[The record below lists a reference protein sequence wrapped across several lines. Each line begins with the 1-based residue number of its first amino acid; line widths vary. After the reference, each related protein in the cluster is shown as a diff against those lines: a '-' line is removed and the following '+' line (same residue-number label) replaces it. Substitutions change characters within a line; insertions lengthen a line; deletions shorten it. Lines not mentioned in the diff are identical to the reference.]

1 MEFFKVKKKNADI
14 FHVISK
20 QGVYMEYNNEYDEN
34 QLQHIKI
41 QQDLIDLIRVIDD
54 CMEEMDKFY
63 FYAMK
68 RRMLAGSTDN

>member
-20 QGVYMEYNNEYDEN
+20 QGVHMEYNNEYDEN
-34 QLQHIKI
+34 
-41 QQDLIDLIRVIDD
+41 QDLIDLIRVIDD